1 MSAFVT
7 ALCLILPIAALASR
21 RLPVS
26 TVVKMALMWAAIFA
40 GFVLVV
46 VIWQQVMNLSP
57 S

>member
-26 TVVKMALMWAAIFA
+26 TVVKLALMWAAIFA
-40 GFVLVV
+40 GLVLVV
-46 VIWQQVMNLSP
+46 LIWQQVMNSSP

>member
-26 TVVKMALMWAAIFA
+26 TVVKLALMWTAIFA
-40 GFVLVV
+40 GLVLVV
-46 VIWQQVMNLSP
+46 VIWQQVMNSSP

>member
-1 MSAFVT
+1 MNAFVT

-26 TVVKMALMWAAIFA
+26 TVVKMALMWTAIFA
-40 GFVLVV
+40 GLVLVV
-46 VIWQQVMNLSP
+46 MLWQQIIGSHA